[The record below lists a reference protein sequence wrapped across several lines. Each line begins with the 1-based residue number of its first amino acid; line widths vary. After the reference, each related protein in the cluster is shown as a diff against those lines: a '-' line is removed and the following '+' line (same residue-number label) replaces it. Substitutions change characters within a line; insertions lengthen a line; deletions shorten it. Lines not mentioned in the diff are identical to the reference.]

1 LMHLYRTYHWRLMI
15 SFIDKNPKSIF
26 LFQYISF
33 IQKKNKMLEN
43 RNILQEHSNAICYN
57 ETYLFITGCNFIR
70 SAAFLFHNTRAYL
83 FLT

>member
-1 LMHLYRTYHWRLMI
+1 MI
-15 SFIDKNPKSIF
+15 TFIDKNPESIF
-26 LFQYISF
+26 LFQCISF
-33 IQKKNKMLEN
+33 IQKKNRMPEN

-70 SAAFLFHNTRAYL
+70 SAAFLFPNTRAYL